1 MSAESEL
8 IRIRMDETSNA
19 RIDRPSTES
28 GGSAFVGKTKSDG
41 NPYPTS
47 ANAFFPVESQGVLGT
62 ESAGSP
68 GVLSGNGDT
77 IYVFNIG
84 STKPPIGTTVL
95 CEPVGN
101 RTVMNYG

>member
-1 MSAESEL
+1 MSAETEL
-8 IRIRMDETSNA
+8 IRIRMDEDANA
-19 RIDRPSTES
+19 RHDRPSTES
-28 GGSAFVGKTKSDG
+28 GGVAFVGKTKSDG

-62 ESAGSP
+62 ESAGSA
-68 GVLSGNGDT
+68 GVLTGNGDT
-77 IYVFNIG
+77 IYVYNIG

-95 CEPVGN
+95 CEPTQY